1 MTSQLR
7 TQTALRALLITAVVA
22 GALVAAFAGSAGA
35 GGAHRAKTAGA
46 WKGTDRYCDSWNFFK
61 DPDCRA
67 PKYQP
72 QPTEPVSVPV
82 PPSDVT
88 GPTAEPIAPPP
99 GDSTWPAPPGG
110 KYARLSKDGRKA
122 VLPKGAPRKVKL
134 MVRAANSLTKK
145 PYVWGGGHSRWRDHG
160 YDCSGA
166 VSFVLRRAGYV
177 TWPLVSGQLARWG
190 SNGPGRWVS
199 VYAHGTHVFMV
210 VAGLRFDT
218 SPWASG
224 DRGPRWRTTVR
235 PTWGF
240 ALRHPRR
247 L

>member
-1 MTSQLR
+1 MTIRFSTRRLPEMLLL
-7 TQTALRALLITAVVA
+7 ALAAFVAAALLLAP
-22 GALVAAFAGSAGA
+22 AAMAREF
-35 GGAHRAKTAGA
+35 
-46 WKGTDRYCDSWNFFK
+46 KGKDRYCDSWNFYK

-67 PKYQP
+67 PKYQL
-72 QPTEPVSVPV
+72 QPTPPVGGEATGP
-82 PPSDVT
+82 T
-88 GPTAEPIAPPP
+88 GPTAEAPIAPP
-99 GDSTWPAPPGG
+99 GDSVWPAPPGG
-110 KYARLSKDGRKA
+110 KYARLSADGRKA
-122 VLPKGAPRKVKL
+122 VLPKSAPRKVKL

-145 PYVWGGGHSRWRDHG
+145 PYVWGGGHARWRDRG

-177 TWPLVSGQLARWG
+177 AWPLVSGQLANWG
-190 SNGPGRWVS
+190 SNGPGRWVQ

-218 SPWASG
+218 SPWGSG
-224 DRGPRWRTTVR
+224 ERGPRWRTTVR

-240 ALRHPRR
+240 ALRHPLR